1 MTYET
6 MSTVNA
12 GTAWLVQRIRERDQH
27 EPQHSVRARTYVPR
41 HASKGRYDEATE
53 QLVGAR

>member
-12 GTAWLVQRIRERDQH
+12 GTAWMVQRIRERDQH

-41 HASKGRYDEATE
+41 HASKGRYEEASERLTD
-53 QLVGAR
+53 GR